1 MKDIESRLSAIVSTA
16 EASVL
21 ELIAEAA
28 IAGDYEAI
36 DCARTMAERLRDINT
51 GVASIQHVTEGA
63 KPSRNRSTKKKRKV
77 RPKKG
82 EYPRYQVADGSL
94 FKIGWSKKKSG
105 QYTHRVPISA
115 VKSISSAL
123 EQLSLTEEPVSSEQI
138 LESNALKEAGNPPSY
153 QVYVVLA
160 FLKERGVI
168 TSIGREGFRLP
179 SNVASRVKEL
189 LRQEEGAS

>member
-1 MKDIESRLSAIVSTA
+1 MKDIENRLSAIVSTA
-16 EASVL
+16 EKRVL

-28 IAGDYEAI
+28 TAGDYEAI

-51 GVASIQHVTEGA
+51 GATSTPRVAEGL
-63 KPSRNRSTKKKRKV
+63 KPSRNRSTKKKRKA

-82 EYPRYQVADGSL
+82 DYPRYQVADGSL
-94 FKIGWSKKKSG
+94 FKIGWSKKKNA
-105 QYTHRVPISA
+105 QYIHRVPISA
-115 VKSISSAL
+115 VKNISSAL
-123 EQLSLTEEPVSSEQI
+123 EQLSVSEEPVSSEQI

-189 LRQEEGAS
+189 LRQEEGVS